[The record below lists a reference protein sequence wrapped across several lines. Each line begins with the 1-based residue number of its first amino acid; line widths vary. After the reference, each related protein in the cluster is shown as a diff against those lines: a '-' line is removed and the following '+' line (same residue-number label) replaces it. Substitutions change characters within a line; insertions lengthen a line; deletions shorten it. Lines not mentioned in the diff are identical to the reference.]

1 MDAKFTELLK
11 DWLEKPSEERD
22 YTVGALYILQLTGNK
37 ILYTNLIAQ
46 LPKSK
51 EAIEYQVQKHYNFRV
66 LDLTRQQVDEMKVKA
81 EKIVVEVKTE
91 LDALDSPSPSE
102 PHKTGKRDDHDALP
116 DEIKALYVENL
127 SLMREIRELHMKM
140 RSLSLTDH
148 PCPNSEI
155 YPFVK
160 EIIRLD
166 KKRRKNYRIYDAY
179 GS

>member
-1 MDAKFTELLK
+1 MDTKFTELLK
-11 DWLEKPSEERD
+11 AWLEAPSDKRD

-46 LPKSK
+46 LPKSQ
-51 EAIEYQVQKHYNFRV
+51 EAIEYNIQKHYNFRV
-66 LDLTRQQVDEMKVKA
+66 LDLTKQQVEEMKVKA
-81 EKIVVEVKTE
+81 EKIVVEVNAE
-91 LDALDSPSPSE
+91 LDALDNPSPSE
-102 PHKTGKRDDHDALP
+102 PHQIGKRADHDSLP

-155 YPFVK
+155 FPFVK
-160 EIIRLD
+160 EIIKLD
-166 KKRRKNYRIYDAY
+166 KKRRKNWKTYDTFR
-179 GS
+179 

>member
-11 DWLEKPSEERD
+11 AWLEKPSEERD

-51 EAIEYQVQKHYNFRV
+51 EAIEYQIQKHYNFRV

-91 LDALDSPSPSE
+91 L
-102 PHKTGKRDDHDALP
+102 GNVLP
-116 DEIKALYVENL
+116 NLENDCAV
-127 SLMREIRELHMKM
+127 
-140 RSLSLTDH
+140 TQ
-148 PCPNSEI
+148 
-155 YPFVK
+155 
-160 EIIRLD
+160 
-166 KKRRKNYRIYDAY
+166 YRIALEAPG
-179 GS
+179 GSAG